1 MRNQWQQFLEA
12 GDEQLLSQTPHPPVA
27 PREVA
32 ASETASL
39 IRQGTLRALLLLTE
53 RPISREDAKQCAAQV
68 AQLRRSLAQ
77 AENAFRRRAGEPL

>member
-1 MRNQWQQFLEA
+1 MPNQWRQFLEA
-12 GDEQLLSQTPHPPVA
+12 GNEQLATQTPHLSVT

-32 ASETASL
+32 ASETAGL

-53 RPISREDAKQCAAQV
+53 QPISREEAKECAAQV
-68 AQLRRSLAQ
+68 AQLRRSLTQ

>member
-12 GDEQLLSQTPHPPVA
+12 GSEPVVNFAPHPAAAPPEVA
-27 PREVA
+27 P
-32 ASETASL
+32 SETAGL

-53 RPISREDAKQCAAQV
+53 RQLSRDEAKLCAAQV

>member
-1 MRNQWQQFLEA
+1 MRNQWREFLEA
-12 GDEQLLSQTPHPPVA
+12 GDEPLLAQTPPPVA